1 MIGKWDGQASHN
13 RVETKHSS
21 TVTGGYSRQ
30 GLASAESQ
38 VRCRVTLTAGCA
50 VEFGKRILCERKASC
65 PPTILLH
72 SRAVFAHRLR
82 NRSHIQRLLA
92 PALAPNS
99 RLRSR
104 THPLYRRPHSHS
116 DSHTHPGCI
125 LACVDCTISSTPT
138 TALRPPYQQYHRP
151 PTSLCFVLVGH
162 SRLLPRATPIP
173 DKAKSSASFLSITT
187 VNPQA
192 QIAPPVCVASSTT
205 LRPGDTCNVKLHW
218 PQGT

>member
-116 DSHTHPGCI
+116 HTP
-125 LACVDCTISSTPT
+125 AASSPASIAPSPRLPLLHCDRHTSNT
-138 TALRPPYQQYHRP
+138 TDRPPAFALSLSATPAYCHAPRP
-151 PTSLCFVLVGH
+151 YPTKR
-162 SRLLPRATPIP
+162 SRPLHFYLLP
-173 DKAKSSASFLSITT
+173 L
-187 VNPQA
+187 
-192 QIAPPVCVASSTT
+192 
-205 LRPGDTCNVKLHW
+205 
-218 PQGT
+218 